1 MNIYKYMCIDIL
13 IYICMYM
20 CVCLYPHILHTF
32 MHIYITL
39 HYITLRHVTSRHV
52 TSRHV
57 MLRYVSVHY
66 ITLGYVTL
74 HYITLHYITLHTY
87 IHYNICNVK
96 IHIRMYTYSTCTASG
111 HYTFHVMH

>member
-1 MNIYKYMCIDIL
+1 M
-13 IYICMYM
+13 
-20 CVCLYPHILHTF
+20 CLYPRILHTF

-52 TSRHV
+52 T
-57 MLRYVSVHY
+57 LRF
-66 ITLGYVTL
+66 G
-74 HYITLHYITLHTY
+74 TLHTY

-111 HYTFHVMH
+111 HYIFHVMH

>member
-1 MNIYKYMCIDIL
+1 
-13 IYICMYM
+13 MYM
-20 CVCLYPHILHTF
+20 CMCLYPRILHTF

-52 TSRHV
+52 T
-57 MLRYVSVHY
+57 LRYV
-66 ITLGYVTL
+66 
-74 HYITLHYITLHTY
+74 TLHTY

-111 HYTFHVMH
+111 HYIFHVMH

>member
-1 MNIYKYMCIDIL
+1 M
-13 IYICMYM
+13 
-20 CVCLYPHILHTF
+20 CLYPRILHTF

-52 TSRHV
+52 T
-57 MLRYVSVHY
+57 LRYV
-66 ITLGYVTL
+66 
-74 HYITLHYITLHTY
+74 TLHTY

-111 HYTFHVMH
+111 HYIFHVMH